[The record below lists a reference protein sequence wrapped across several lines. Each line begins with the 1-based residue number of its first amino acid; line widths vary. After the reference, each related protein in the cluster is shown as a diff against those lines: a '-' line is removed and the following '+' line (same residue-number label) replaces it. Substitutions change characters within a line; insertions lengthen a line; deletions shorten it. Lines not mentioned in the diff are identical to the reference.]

1 MKICLIVEGCYPY
14 VVGGVSAWV
23 QMLIRQMPEH
33 QFILVSIGAESKQ
46 RGKFRYKIP
55 PNVTGLRE
63 YFLDEPISPA
73 DGPGPARPLT
83 PAQRQ
88 ALLDLVQGTA
98 PDWSQLFE
106 LFGGEHPRPVQDF
119 LMSADFLA
127 IVKGLAESSGRNTP
141 FKDLF
146 WTLRSMLLPALELL
160 HCPVPEADVYHA
172 VATGYAGLLGA
183 KFGYFSHKPFLVTEH
198 GIYTREREEEIL
210 KADWVPGYF
219 KPTWIG
225 YFRALSQAAYR
236 QAYAIISLFQG
247 ARELQI
253 GLGAD
258 ERKCRVIPNGIDIR
272 RFAAIPPLDP
282 AAHPLH
288 IGAVL
293 RIVPIKD
300 VKTMIYSFH
309 RIKAVRPDA
318 TLDLIGPYDE
328 DPDYYREC
336 QELIRRLDCRD
347 IRFVGRADV
356 TQWLPKLDLVILTS
370 ISEGQPFV
378 LLEAMAAHRPVVA
391 TNVGACREIIEG
403 AADGLG
409 PAGQVVP
416 VMSPAAIADGI
427 LSISRSPAQLRAL
440 AENGYRRVVRFYQD
454 KDFLAAY
461 RALYQEAVQN
471 QDREVTQ
478 PWQASALG

>member
-33 QFILVSIGAESKQ
+33 QFVIVSIGAEHTQ
-46 RGKFRYKIP
+46 RGQFRYELP
-55 PNVTGLRE
+55 PNVTELRE
-63 YFLDEPISPA
+63 YFLDEPLESSEA
-73 DGPGPARPLT
+73 AAPARPLT
-83 PAQRQ
+83 AAQQQ
-88 ALLDLVQGTA
+88 ALLDLVRGTS
-98 PDWSQLFE
+98 PDWPRLFD
-106 LFGGEHPRPVQDF
+106 LFGGKNARTARDF
-119 LMSADFLA
+119 LMSEEFLA
-127 IVKGLAESSGRNTP
+127 VVQRLAGDTGRNTP

-160 HCPVPEADVYHA
+160 HCPVPEADVYHT

-183 KFGYFSHKPFLVTEH
+183 KFSYFAQKPYIVTEH

-236 QAYAIISLFQG
+236 QAGTIVSLFQG

-253 GLGAD
+253 GLGAA
-258 ERKCRVIPNGIDIR
+258 ESKCRVIPNGIDIG
-272 RFAAIPPLDP
+272 RFAAVPPLDP
-282 AAHPLH
+282 EPHPLH

-300 VKTMIYSFH
+300 VKTMIYSFY
-309 RIKAVRPDA
+309 RVKARRPDA

-328 DPDYYREC
+328 DPAYYE
-336 QELIRRLDCRD
+336 ECRD
-347 IRFVGRADV
+347 LIGRLGCRGIRFVGRAEV
-356 TQWLPKLDLVILTS
+356 TDWLPKLDLVILTS

-403 AADGLG
+403 ADDGIG
-409 PAGQVVP
+409 PAGRVVP
-416 VMSPAAIADGI
+416 VMSPEAIADGI
-427 LSISRSPAQLRAL
+427 LAVSESPAQLRTL

-461 RALYQEAVQN
+461 RALYREAVQN
-471 QDREVTQ
+471 TNREVSR
-478 PWQASALG
+478 PWQASALN